1 MKNLP
6 PFSRILAFNERG
18 REILAQ
24 AKGKADIPYGTSIA
38 KLSNMSETA
47 GRFADLE
54 MRASDV
60 YGLSLETVTSAQKE
74 YRAKIMIDME

>member
-1 MKNLP
+1 
-6 PFSRILAFNERG
+6 
-18 REILAQ
+18 
-24 AKGKADIPYGTSIA
+24 
-38 KLSNMSETA
+38 MSETA